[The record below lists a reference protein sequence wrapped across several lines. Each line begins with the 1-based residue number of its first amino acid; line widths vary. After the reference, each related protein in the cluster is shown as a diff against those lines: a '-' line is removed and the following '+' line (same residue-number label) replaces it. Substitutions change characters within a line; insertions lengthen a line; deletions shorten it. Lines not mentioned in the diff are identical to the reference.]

1 MITEQS
7 SNDIFESR
15 RVRLSFVDRQLLLQI
30 GDFGCVTAAVFIGL
44 TTWTLVAKQS
54 FSLQFLLTNLI
65 WFPTLSAG
73 WFLLANA
80 SEFYDLSKVRS
91 RTEVI
96 RRLLGVTSQM
106 VLIYLIIFF
115 MSPAD
120 TLPRLF
126 IFYYAI
132 TSFTLIALW
141 HLSALR
147 FIDLTTDPR
156 NVVIYGSGEAL
167 DILQHIIRGRLRGMY
182 NLTDV
187 IDDTRG
193 ASELAMYL
201 HPQAAISEIVIAS
214 KRNLTA
220 GEIDL
225 LVRAYECGIAI
236 VTMPL
241 FYEQILRRVPVDHIY
256 SSWMT
261 IIPTGSSSFLEL
273 YPLIRRGVDIVLAL
287 CAGLVFIVLFPFL
300 ALAIKLNS
308 PGSIFYSQERL
319 GLNGKV
325 FRIYKLR
332 TMIEDAEKETG
343 PTFATESDPR
353 ATRVG
358 KFLRKSRLD
367 ELPQFI
373 NILRGEMAVIGPR
386 PERPE
391 HIERLAEQIPFY
403 RTRLAVLPG
412 LTGWAQVNYRYGA
425 DDEDAKIKLEYDLYY
440 IRHANLLLDMI
451 ILLKTI
457 KKVLTMS
464 GQ

>member
-1 MITEQS
+1 
-7 SNDIFESR
+7 
-15 RVRLSFVDRQLLLQI
+15 VR
-30 GDFGCVTAAVFIGL
+30 
-44 TTWTLVAKQS
+44 
-54 FSLQFLLTNLI
+54 N
-65 WFPTLSAG
+65 
-73 WFLLANA
+73 
-80 SEFYDLSKVRS
+80 

-106 VLIYLIIFF
+106 VLVYLVIFF

-167 DILQHIIRGRLRGMY
+167 DILQKIIKGRLKGMY

-201 HPQAAISEIVIAS
+201 HPQAAVSEIVIAS

-358 KFLRKSRLD
+358 KF
-367 ELPQFI
+367 
-373 NILRGEMAVIGPR
+373 
-386 PERPE
+386 
-391 HIERLAEQIPFY
+391 
-403 RTRLAVLPG
+403 
-412 LTGWAQVNYRYGA
+412 
-425 DDEDAKIKLEYDLYY
+425 
-440 IRHANLLLDMI
+440 
-451 ILLKTI
+451 
-457 KKVLTMS
+457 
-464 GQ
+464 